1 MIYVLRNENNEISA
15 ISEKPLSEQWQP
27 IDTEDEGL
35 KQFLKRNPGA
45 GNQLM
50 ETSDIE
56 FIRVLEDVIDLLID
70 KEVIQFTEF
79 PDAVQRK
86 LLNRR
91 RYRESLRSQSD
102 ATQLLENGDTIF

>member
-1 MIYVLRNENNEISA
+1 MIYVLRDENNEISA
-15 ISEKPLSEQWQP
+15 ISEKPLSEQWHS

-35 KQFLKRNPGA
+35 KQFLKRNPDA